1 MVVAFI
7 VQKKL
12 RLGEIMKSKKSVKNL
27 FIVTKKVSAKKPSKN
42 FEIVCTSTDLDYE
55 VKRPENAVDYYA
67 EVDNLRKE
75 YANNSLTKA
84 INPILPEGDGWEL
97 VSAMFFP
104 DYYSYFP
111 KAKIIWYWKR

>member
-12 RLGEIMKSKKSVKNL
+12 RLGDIMKSKKSAKNL
-27 FIVTKKVSAKKPSKN
+27 FIITKEVSAKKPSKN
-42 FEIVCTSTDLDYE
+42 FEIVCTSADMDYA
-55 VKRPENAVDYYA
+55 VKPAEDAVDYYA
-67 EVDNLRKE
+67 EVDKLRKE
-75 YANNSLTKA
+75 NANNSLTKA
-84 INPILPEGDGWEL
+84 MNPILPEGDGWEL

-104 DYYSYFP
+104 DYYSYIP